1 MIKIELFSVDN
12 CSWERQSDLI
22 NADKYIY
29 DIIYYEQFVRFV
41 LKTFL

>member
-22 NADKYIY
+22 KYRY
-29 DIIYYEQFVRFV
+29 DIIYYDYEQFVRFV

>member
-22 NADKYIY
+22 KYRY